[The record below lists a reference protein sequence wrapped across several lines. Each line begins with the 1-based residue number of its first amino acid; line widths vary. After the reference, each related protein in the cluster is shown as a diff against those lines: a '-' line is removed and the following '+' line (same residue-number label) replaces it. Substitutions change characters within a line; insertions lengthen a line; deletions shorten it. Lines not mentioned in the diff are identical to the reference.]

1 VRFKE
6 SPVSEGRVLVLCA
19 GGLWSLGGVFIKSL
33 DLHPLTIV
41 FYRSFFAALLFLPCV
56 RARHWQARFSVLISA
71 LSYTAA
77 VSTFVWAN
85 KLTTAANA
93 IVLQYTAPIFVFLFA
108 RVLFGEPVSRRNLIA
123 LLAGMAGIGV
133 IFGASRAL
141 PDAPGVTMAVVSGFL
156 FAVYMT
162 NLRFVQQIS
171 PAFLTWINNL
181 VCCLVLFPFARSG
194 LALSLAQTV
203 SLAAMGV
210 VQLGIPYFLFSK
222 GLERISLQEASLI
235 VLVEPVLNPIW
246 VALTVGETPS
256 SATLAGGAMI
266 LFGLG
271 YRYFQQWARSTRSF
285 GRDDGEGRFRRS
297 H

>member
-1 VRFKE
+1 MLLKE
-6 SPVSEGRVLVLCA
+6 SLVAQGRLLVLCA

-33 DLHPLTIV
+33 NLHPLTIV
-41 FYRSFFAALLFLPCV
+41 FYRSFFAALFFLPCA
-56 RARHWQARFSVLISA
+56 RADRRQAGFSLVISA

-108 RVLFGEPVSRRNLIA
+108 RFLFGDSVSRNNLVA

-141 PDAPGVTMAVVSGFL
+141 PDAPGVMIAVLSGFL

-162 NLRFVQQIS
+162 NLRFVQAIS

-181 VCCLVLFPFARSG
+181 VCCLVLFPFARNE
-194 LALSLAQTV
+194 LALSSAQTV
-203 SLAAMGV
+203 ALAAMGV

-222 GLERISLQEASLI
+222 GLEKISLQEASLI

-246 VALTVGETPS
+246 VALAVGETPS
-256 SATLAGGAMI
+256 SATLAGGALI

-271 YRYFQQWARSTRSF
+271 YRYFQQWALDSKLRA
-285 GRDDGEGRFRRS
+285 E
-297 H
+297 